1 MAAKLLDSGALSALC
16 GSVATMLSAGLQ
28 VDEAVHLLAEN
39 REESRFKSVCVGMYR
54 GLIAGESLSE
64 AMSMTAAFPAHAID
78 MVQTGERSGR
88 LESVLRTLEVYY
100 GEEEHTFAK
109 IRSSVAYPAAL
120 LCIMAVIL
128 AVTVAVILP
137 VFATVYEST
146 AGSLTA
152 ASSGLAL
159 ASIIIGWFAFIITVA
174 CAVIAI
180 FLFVASRTQ
189 SGRERV
195 LALFEHIPATRNAM
209 YELALSRFF
218 SALATYIAAGIVTET
233 AMRNALVTVRHSRL
247 KARLEYALSAMED
260 LENPRSLPQAITEAG
275 ILDPLYAHMLT
286 AGAHSGSIDD
296 VLASLS
302 VMLFDDSTAQLDRA
316 LDRIEPMLAAL
327 LTIAVGG
334 TLISVMLPLIGIM
347 GSIG

>member
-28 VDEAVHLLAEN
+28 IDEAVHLLAEN
-39 REESRFKSVCVGMYR
+39 REESRFKTACVGMYR
-54 GLIAGESLSE
+54 GLIAGESLSQAME
-64 AMSMTAAFPAHAID
+64 ATGAFPGHVID
-78 MVQTGERSGR
+78 MVQTGEQSGR

-100 GEEEHTFAK
+100 GEEDRTFQK

-120 LCIMAVIL
+120 LCIMAIIL
-128 AVTVAVILP
+128 AATVVVILP
-137 VFATVYEST
+137 V
-146 AGSLTA
+146 
-152 ASSGLAL
+152 
-159 ASIIIGWFAFIITVA
+159 SIVIGWVAFVITVA
-174 CAVIAI
+174 CAIVAI

-195 LALFEHIPATRNAM
+195 LAIFERIPSTRQAM
-209 YELALSRFF
+209 YELALSRFT
-218 SALATYIAAGIVTET
+218 SALATYIAAGITTET
-233 AMRNALVTVRHSRL
+233 AMRQALETVRHGRL
-247 KARLEYALSAMED
+247 RARLEYALEAMED
-260 LENPRSLPQAITEAG
+260 LENPRSLPQAFTEAD

-286 AGAHSGSIDD
+286 AGAHAGSVDD
-296 VLASLS
+296 VLADLS

-316 LDRIEPMLAAL
+316 LDRIEPLLAAL